1 MRGLVKGASRLI
13 MVGVAASG
21 LALSVS
27 VSAARA
33 SAVAA
38 STARQAAAP
47 PAPGVTTGHNASGDL
62 YVKGPAAIIAKFC
75 PAGNELGFTCF
86 FTGFDE
92 TGIGVAIYR
101 GDNVAPGTKC
111 DDIPLDVVNNVFDDT
126 NEPIMLG
133 LGSCANK
140 GPVIGSVLPGVDENF
155 VSGDLYDS

>member
-1 MRGLVKGASRLI
+1 MRGVVKGASRLI

-38 STARQAAAP
+38 TTTASP
-47 PAPGVTTGHNASGDL
+47 TGVTTGHNASGDL
-62 YVKGPAAIIAKFC
+62 YIKGPAAIIAKFC
-75 PAGNELGFTCF
+75 PNGNELGFTCF

-133 LGSCANK
+133 LGTCANK
-140 GPVIGSVLPGVDENF
+140 GPIIGSVLPGVDENF
-155 VSGDLYDS
+155 DGGDLYDS

>member
-1 MRGLVKGASRLI
+1 MRRLLKGASRLV

-33 SAVAA
+33 SAVVA
-38 STARQAAAP
+38 STTARTASP
-47 PAPGVTTGHNASGDL
+47 PATGVTTGHNSSGDL
-62 YVKGPAAIIAKFC
+62 YVKGPAATIAKFC
-75 PAGNELGFTCF
+75 PQGNELGFTCF

-101 GDNVAPGTKC
+101 GDNVTPGTKC

-126 NEPIMLG
+126 NEPIVIG
-133 LGSCANK
+133 LGTCANK
-140 GPVIGSVLPGVDENF
+140 GPIIGSVLPGVDENF
-155 VSGDLYDS
+155 DSGDLYDS